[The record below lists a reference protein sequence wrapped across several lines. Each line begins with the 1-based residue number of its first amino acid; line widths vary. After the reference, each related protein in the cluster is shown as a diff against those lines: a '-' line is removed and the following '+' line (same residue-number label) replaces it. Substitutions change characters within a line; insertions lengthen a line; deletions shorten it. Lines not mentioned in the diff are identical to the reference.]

1 MRLKRLPWSFYISA
15 SLLGVASSA
24 VLAQWPTTCVGTNDA
39 FEAQLVQIYT
49 IEDCL
54 NGRVPGLEN
63 HGFRTPDET
72 ILKRE
77 AWWKRALLSRE
88 FGLNRN

>member
-1 MRLKRLPWSFYISA
+1 MQAPII
-15 SLLGVASSA
+15 
-24 VLAQWPTTCVGTNDA
+24 
-39 FEAQLVQIYT
+39 QIYT
-49 IEDCL
+49 IEDYF